1 MNSLEQ
7 AESAAPPLDYAQL
20 VDSIVRDHEGDQ
32 LECGELLAKIDEAL
46 NQIDEAL
53 DAGVVDEE
61 SLLVARETLIG
72 MRLDLPC
79 RPAQSAL
86 VQVVGS
92 VPAGAAVSGP
102 VAVGGPAVGGGV
114 ACVDCAPVAVSSGG
128 GAGGGAGGAAAAG
141 GPGLRRL
148 LMLGGLTGGIIAAA
162 TSGDDNP
169 PPENLVV
176 GTASEHGNCADEISF
191 HGTGVVSRSAR

>member
-1 MNSLEQ
+1 MRISDLFRTGLGLALVASISVQGLAFMNTLEQ
-7 AESAAPPLDYAQL
+7 ADSVAPPLDYAQL
-20 VDSIVRDHEGDQ
+20 VDSIVAEYEGDQ

-92 VPAGAAVSGP
+92 APVGGGAVSGP
-102 VAVGGPAVGGGV
+102 VAAGGPVVGGGV

-128 GAGGGAGGAAAAG
+128 AGGGGAAAG

-148 LMLGGLTGGIIAAA
+148 LLLGGLTGGIIAAA

-169 PPENLVV
+169 PPETSL
-176 GTASEHGNCADEISF
+176 
-191 HGTGVVSRSAR
+191 